1 MDIDIAGR
9 LRQLRA
15 RHGLSQRELA
25 KRANVSNATV
35 SLVESGKL
43 NPSIGNLKRIL
54 DGIPISVA
62 EFFAMEM
69 AAERPKV
76 FFRAAELI
84 EIGRD
89 DVSYRQVAAHLKD
102 KALQILHERFAPGAD
117 TGKIPLRHKSE
128 EGGIVIRGHIELTVG
143 DQTRVL
149 EAGDAFYF
157 DSTLPHRFRNVG
169 DTDCEL
175 ITACSPPSF

>member
-9 LRQLRA
+9 LRQLRE
-15 RHGLSQRELA
+15 RHQLSQRALA
-25 KRANVSNATV
+25 KRAQVSNATI
-35 SLVESGKL
+35 SLVESGRL

-62 EFFAMEM
+62 EFFAMEL
-69 AAERPKV
+69 ATERPQA

-89 DVSYRQVAAHLKD
+89 DISYRQVAAHLAD

-128 EGGIVIRGHIELTVG
+128 EGGVVIKGRIELTVG
-143 DQTRVL
+143 DQVRVL
-149 EAGDAFYF
+149 ETGDAYYF
-157 DSTLPHRFRNVG
+157 DSTLPHRFRNIG
-169 DTDCEL
+169 DVECEL
-175 ITACSPPSF
+175 ISACSPPSF